1 MGLNPTLRSPSKVA
15 KGDAG
20 VWQRR
25 FWEHHIR
32 DADDHAA
39 HLRYCW
45 ANPVRHGLVERPADW
60 PHSSIHRDIRL
71 GRVEPEWSGEPPPGS
86 FGE

>member
-1 MGLNPTLRSPSKVA
+1 MA
-15 KGDAG
+15 KGEAG
-20 VWQRR
+20 LWRRR
-25 FWEHHIR
+25 FWEHLIR
-32 DADDHAA
+32 DPADHER

-45 ANPVRHGLVERPADW
+45 ANNPVHHGFVERPIDW

-71 GRVEPEWSGEPPPGS
+71 GRVEPEWSGFIPDGP